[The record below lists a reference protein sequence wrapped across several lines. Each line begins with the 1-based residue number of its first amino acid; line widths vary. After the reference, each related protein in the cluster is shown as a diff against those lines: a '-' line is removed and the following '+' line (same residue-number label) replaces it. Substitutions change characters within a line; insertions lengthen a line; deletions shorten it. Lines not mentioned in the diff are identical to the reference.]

1 MALNPLPRAQDRGSK
16 PEAPP
21 SPWVGRA
28 IEVGVLLLALA
39 LVFLIRLAWLEIAIV
54 TSGSMEPTLR
64 VDDRLLVDHRANL
77 AGTWARGDIVV
88 FEAPPKWSGAGEA
101 LIKRVVALPGQT
113 VAMQAGKVLV
123 DGAPLS
129 EPYASAATPAA
140 NLPPEFFEMAPR
152 KMEPGEYWVL
162 GDNRGNSDD
171 SRFNGPLPEASISG
185 RVTRIL
191 LPWDR
196 RRVVE

>member
-1 MALNPLPRAQDRGSK
+1 MERFGKHLRALLYVSLVAVVAYLGF
-16 PEAPP
+16 
-21 SPWVGRA
+21 
-28 IEVGVLLLALA
+28 VL
-39 LVFLIRLAWLEIAIV
+39 
-54 TSGSMEPTLR
+54 
-64 VDDRLLVDHRANL
+64 
-77 AGTWARGDIVV
+77 
-88 FEAPPKWSGAGEA
+88 WSGAGEA

-171 SRFNGPLPEASISG
+171 SRFNGPLPGDAISG

-196 RRVVE
+196 RKVVK